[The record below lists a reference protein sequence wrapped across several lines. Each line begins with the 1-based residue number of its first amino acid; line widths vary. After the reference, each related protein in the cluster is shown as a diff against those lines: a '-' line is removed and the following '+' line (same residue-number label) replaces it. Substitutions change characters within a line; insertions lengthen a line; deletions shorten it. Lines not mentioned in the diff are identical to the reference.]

1 MHVSMVTAGLLG
13 LLLVTLGARV
23 VAVRR
28 SEGVLIGD
36 GNSPELLTRIRAH
49 ANCAEYAP
57 LGLLLVFLA
66 EQAFGPTWFVITLA
80 ALLVVGRFLHPI
92 GMAKQRV
99 NRTRAIAMVLTWT
112 AMALLSILLL
122 LQSISWCE
130 ACVAGN

>member
-13 LLLVTLGARV
+13 LLLIALGIRV

-28 SEGVLIGD
+28 SAGVLIGD
-36 GNSPELLTRIRAH
+36 GGNAELLSRIRAH
-49 ANCAEYAP
+49 ANCTEYAP
-57 LGLLLVFLA
+57 LGLLLVFLN

-80 ALLVVGRFLHPI
+80 ALLVLGRLLHPV

-112 AMALLSILLL
+112 SMGLMAILLL

-130 ACVAGN
+130 ACVAGR